1 MSLKLQNLSKRYADR
16 WILRDV
22 SLEAD
27 TGEILGL
34 IGDNAVG
41 KSTVLRLISGEEKPN
56 SGKVV
61 FNGEDLS
68 ETPSKNRIL
77 SPAANREESSWKSFF
92 KTGGQEE
99 ISDGQKQKM
108 LIERNLESAQD
119 ILLIDTPFSGMNYE
133 LRDEIYG
140 KLRETVKE
148 KNLTA
153 ILATNNL
160 EAAFAVCDKIAI
172 LQNGEI
178 VQTGSPREVYEKP
191 DSTAVARALG
201 RINLIPAMRV
211 TFNNQNSQEFQT
223 LTGSHRIS
231 TDKSERRQLGAIT
244 APVSLAIRPE
254 HISISFGASFPED
267 NLLKATIINI
277 RYLGASTLLTLD
289 SDGLILESVVLR
301 LVGLNV
307 GDECM
312 VGLPPD
318 RILVL
323 KH

>member
-1 MSLKLQNLSKRYADR
+1 MSLKLQNLSKNYGDR
-16 WILRDV
+16 RILRDV

-27 TGEILGL
+27 AGEILGL

-41 KSTVLRLISGEEKPN
+41 KTTVLRLISGEEKPN
-56 SGKVV
+56 SGKIV

-68 ETPSKNRIL
+68 DTSAKSRNFGF
-77 SPAANREESSWKSFF
+77 AANSEESNWKSFF
-92 KTGGQEE
+92 KIAAQDE
-99 ISDGQKQKM
+99 ISEGQKQKL
-108 LIERNLESAQD
+108 LIEKKLDSAQD
-119 ILLIDTPFSGMNYE
+119 ILLIDTAFSGMNYE
-133 LRDEIYG
+133 LRDEIYK
-140 KLRETVKE
+140 KLRAAVKE

-160 EAAFAVCDKIAI
+160 EAAFTVCDKTAV

-178 VQTGSPREVYEKP
+178 VQTGSPREIYEKP
-191 DSTAVARALG
+191 SSTAVARLFG

-211 TFNNQNSQEFQT
+211 TFNNQTSQEFQT
-223 LTGSHRIS
+223 LTGNHRIL
-231 TDKSERRQLGAIT
+231 TDKSERRNLGAIT
-244 APVSLAIRPE
+244 QPVSLAIRPE

-267 NLLKATIINI
+267 NLLKAKIINI
-277 RYLGASTLLTLD
+277 RYLGATTLLTLD
-289 SDGLILESVVLR
+289 SDGLILESAVLR

-323 KH
+323 KE